1 MNYKIRDKLAL
12 VTGAGKGIGKAISKA
27 LAREGV
33 KLILISRSKSDLC
46 TIINEVGGISGIH
59 QIFEL
64 DLMNYEATEKII
76 YQIEKEMHPDI
87 IVNSVGGS
95 LGVSSVLAEYSD
107 WERVWRLNTG
117 ITIQINNTLIP
128 KLIQKKWGRIVN
140 ITTTSTV
147 SQTYTGNPPYISAKA
162 ALNAYSKSLSREL
175 AKSGIVVASV
185 APGAIHT
192 QGRYLA
198 NLAEN
203 APEELQKYFND
214 HLPANRLGTAEDVAE
229 VVTFLCSESS
239 AFCSGSI
246 IQVDGGAL

>member
-1 MNYKIRDKLAL
+1 M
-12 VTGAGKGIGKAISKA
+12 TGAGKGIGKAISKS
-27 LAREGV
+27 LAREGA
-33 KLILISRSKSDLC
+33 KLILISRSKSDLSN
-46 TIINEVGGISGIH
+46 ILNELNDASGRH

-64 DLMNYEATEKII
+64 DLMKYEETERII
-76 YQIEKEMHPDI
+76 YQIQKETPPDI

-95 LGVSSVLAEYSD
+95 LGVRNALAEYGD
-107 WERVWRLNTG
+107 WERVWRLNVG
-117 ITIQINNTLIP
+117 IPIQINNILIP
-128 KLIQKKWGRIVN
+128 KLIQKKWGRIIN
-140 ITTTSTV
+140 LTTTTTV
-147 SQTYTGNPPYISAKA
+147 SQTFTGNPPYISAKA

-185 APGAIHT
+185 APGAIYT

-198 NLAEN
+198 NLSES
-203 APEELQKYFND
+203 APDELQKYFDD

-229 VVTFLCSESS
+229 AVTFLCSESS